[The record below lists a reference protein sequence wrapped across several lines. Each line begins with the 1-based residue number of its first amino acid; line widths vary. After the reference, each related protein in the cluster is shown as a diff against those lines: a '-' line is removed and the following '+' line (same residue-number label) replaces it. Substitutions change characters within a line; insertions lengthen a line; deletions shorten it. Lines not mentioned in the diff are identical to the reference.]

1 MQQPE
6 HDDAPRRRLTGAGP
20 GHALLLAELAR
31 RIRGGEW
38 APDEQLPSERELC
51 DTYGVSR
58 TLVRQALAAGEREG
72 LFVRVPGKGT
82 FVARPRVI
90 QELSRM
96 TGFETTLA
104 QHELTAVRRVL
115 HSRWELPPAEVAR
128 RLRATPTEP
137 LLYLEVLGLAD
148 GRPLA
153 LYQSYVT
160 ARVAEATHLERR
172 LADGAGRLPAGWYG
186 LVADALGVPHLLA
199 DQLYEAVPVG
209 AAAAVLEVAADLP
222 AFKVSTV
229 FTTPEGAPVELREA
243 IYPGDRYGFHIA
255 RAVADDESSAA
266 T

>member
-1 MQQPE
+1 MQKPE
-6 HDDAPRRRLTGAGP
+6 PDDAARRRLTGPGP

-31 RIRGGEW
+31 RIHAGEW
-38 APDEQLPSERELC
+38 APDERVPSERELC
-51 DTYGVSR
+51 DAYGVSR
-58 TLVRQALAAGEREG
+58 TLVRQALGAGEREG
-72 LFVRVPGKGT
+72 LLVRVPGKGT

-104 QHELTAVRRVL
+104 QHELTAVRSVL

-128 RLRATPTEP
+128 RLRVAPTEP
-137 LLYLEVLGLAD
+137 VLYLEVLGLAD
-148 GRPLA
+148 DRPLA
-153 LYQSYVT
+153 LYQSYVA
-160 ARVAEATHLERR
+160 ARVADATQLERR
-172 LADGAGRLPAGWYG
+172 LANGEGRLPSGWYQI
-186 LVADALGVPHLLA
+186 VADALGVPHLLA

-209 AAAAVLEVAADLP
+209 SAAEVLEVTADLP

-229 FTTPEGAPVELREA
+229 FTTPDGVPVELREA

-255 RAVADDESSAA
+255 RALADDESSA